1 MRALHVQG
9 CAPTPR
15 KTGDERAPR
24 DGNACAAF
32 AVRFSDGEWERVA
45 KKASAA
51 DLPVTAYVRDA
62 ALGRELAAGSQV
74 VAELRR
80 LGGLQ
85 KHLFTEGNGVGS
97 SEYAKVLV
105 AITDAI
111 ERIADGVTPGGGMRR

>member
-1 MRALHVQG
+1 MNARRGSETRARQHQV
-9 CAPTPR
+9 
-15 KTGDERAPR
+15 
-24 DGNACAAF
+24 
-32 AVRFSDGEWERVA
+32 AVRFSDAEWARVA

-105 AITDAI
+105 AITEAI
-111 ERIADGVTPGGGMRR
+111 ERIADGGIRR